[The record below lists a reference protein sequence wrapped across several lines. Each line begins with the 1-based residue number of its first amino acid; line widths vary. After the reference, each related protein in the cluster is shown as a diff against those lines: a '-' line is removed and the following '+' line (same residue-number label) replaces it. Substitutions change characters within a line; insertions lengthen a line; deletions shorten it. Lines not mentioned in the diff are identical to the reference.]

1 MARKNQTAP
10 DSFEQAQRELEQ
22 IVTQIEGGDVSLE
35 ESLAKYERGVFL
47 IQYCRTVLSS
57 AEKRIE
63 LLTKGE
69 DGTLQSQPLPDP
81 TPETP

>member
-1 MARKNQTAP
+1 MARKNQTPP

-69 DGTLQSQPLPDP
+69 DGTLQSQPMPDAN
-81 TPETP
+81 PETP